1 MNPERTGMAFDHQ
14 HHTLSPPRVFITRMI
29 VFLIIVSF
37 GILILSPQIASAFMS
52 NPGLNGLIVG
62 TLLLGMAYCFRQV
75 YRLHPEVQWVN
86 SYRISDPG
94 LAVESPPKLLAP
106 MATMLKD
113 RRGPTSLTT
122 TSMRSLLDSIGIR
135 LDETRDISHYM
146 IGLLIFLGLLG
157 TFWGLLETVS
167 SVSSTIRA
175 LDVSTSESGVIF
187 EELKTGL
194 EAPLKGMGTA
204 FSSSLFGLAGSLI
217 LGFLDLQ
224 SSQAQN
230 RFYQELEDWLST
242 ITNIDA
248 SEGTSQTP
256 SNAISRSLMRIEQ
269 DLNRIDNASNNTG
282 NTQSTAALEDLV
294 EGVQSLIGHMREEQK
309 VVREWAQAHADYQ
322 AQIHMELKSVIKQI
336 PGAGTGAKTSSS
348 NRRKT

>member
-1 MNPERTGMAFDHQ
+1 MQPESTDMSMDLQVNP
-14 HHTLSPPRVFITRMI
+14 LSPPRVFITRMI

-37 GILILSPQIASAFMS
+37 GVLILSPQIASAFMS

-62 TLLLGMAYCFRQV
+62 TLFLGMAYSFRQV

-86 SYRISDPG
+86 SFRVSDPG
-94 LAVESPPKLLAP
+94 LAIENPPRLLAP
-106 MATMLKD
+106 MATMLRD

-135 LDETRDISHYM
+135 LDETRDISRYM

-167 SVSSTIRA
+167 SVSATIRA
-175 LDVSTSESGVIF
+175 LDVSTSDSGVVF

-194 EAPLKGMGTA
+194 AAPLKGMGTA

-224 SSQAQN
+224 ASQSQN

-248 SEGTSQTP
+248 GDGTGQAPTG
-256 SNAISRSLMRIEQ
+256 IITRSLQRIEQ
-269 DLNRIDNASNNTG
+269 DLTRIDKAAQNPG
-282 NTQSTAALEDLV
+282 NEQSAATLENLV
-294 EGVQSLIGHMREEQK
+294 EGVQTLIGHMRDEQK

-322 AQIHMELKSVIKQI
+322 AQIHAELKGVIKQI
-336 PGAGTGAKTSSS
+336 SIDNTPEKPST
-348 NRRKT
+348 RRKKT

>member
-1 MNPERTGMAFDHQ
+1 MKPERSDMALDLQQ
-14 HHTLSPPRVFITRMI
+14 HSLSPPRVFFTRMI
-29 VFLIIVSF
+29 VFLIIVGF
-37 GILILSPQIASAFMS
+37 GVLILSPQIISAFMS
-52 NPGLNGLIVG
+52 NPGLNGLIIA
-62 TLLLGMAYCFRQV
+62 TLFLGMAYSFRQV
-75 YRLHPEVQWVN
+75 YRLHPEVEWVN

-94 LAVESPPKLLAP
+94 LAIENPPKLLAP
-106 MATMLKD
+106 MATMLRD

-135 LDETRDISHYM
+135 LDETRDISRYM

-157 TFWGLLETVS
+157 TFWGLLETVG
-167 SVSSTIRA
+167 SVSATIRA

-187 EELKTGL
+187 EELKSGL

-242 ITNIDA
+242 ITNIEAGDA
-248 SEGTSQTP
+248 AGATP
-256 SNAISRSLMRIEQ
+256 GNALNRSLQRIEN
-269 DLNRIDNASNNTG
+269 DLSRIDKATHSDG
-282 NTQSTAALEDLV
+282 DERSTAALEELV
-294 EGVQSLIGHMREEQK
+294 DGVQNLIGHMREEQK

-336 PGAGTGAKTSSS
+336 PSGEASSKSSS
-348 NRRKT
+348 RSRKT

>member
-1 MNPERTGMAFDHQ
+1 MQSESTDMSLDLQISP
-14 HHTLSPPRVFITRMI
+14 LSTPRVFITRMI

-37 GILILSPQIASAFMS
+37 GVLILSPQIVSAFMS
-52 NPGLNGLIVG
+52 NPGLNGLIIG

-86 SYRISDPG
+86 SFRISDPG
-94 LAVESPPKLLAP
+94 LAMENPPKLLAP
-106 MATMLKD
+106 MATMLRD

-167 SVSSTIRA
+167 SVSATIRA
-175 LDVSTSESGVIF
+175 LDVSTSNSGIVF

-224 SSQAQN
+224 ASQSQN

-248 SEGTSQTP
+248 GDSASQP
-256 SNAISRSLMRIEQ
+256 PGVINRSLQRIEQ
-269 DLNRIDNASNNTG
+269 DLSRIDKATQNSG
-282 NTQSTAALEDLV
+282 NGQSTATLENLV
-294 EGVQSLIGHMREEQK
+294 EGVQDLIGHMREEQK

-322 AQIHMELKSVIKQI
+322 AKIHTELKGVLKQI
-336 PGAGTGAKTSSS
+336 SEDNTLARAPA
-348 NRRKT
+348 RRKKT